1 MTIQVID
8 NRVKLKEPT
17 GWFDAGEPK
26 PLFELS
32 EPWRG
37 RWRYDVSPDGQRFL
51 VGQADREA
59 TPAVSLIMNWPEL
72 LRH

>member
-1 MTIQVID
+1 MAVD
-8 NRVKLKEPT
+8 VKT
-17 GWFDAGEPK
+17 AAGTFDASEPK
-26 PLFELS
+26 SLFELS
-32 EPWRG
+32 EPWTG

>member
-1 MTIQVID
+1 MAVD
-8 NRVKLKEPT
+8 VKT
-17 GWFDAGEPK
+17 AAGTFDA
-26 PLFELS
+26 S
-32 EPWRG
+32 EP
-37 RWRYDVSPDGQRFL
+37 DVSPDGQRFL